1 MCGLGIFRGGFR
13 LIGGKIVFWVG
24 LMVLREEDLV
34 FGAFG
39 ILGGL
44 GFCFGIFVGC
54 WMAQAYF
61 GGLAMVFCFCRFGKE
76 R

>member
-1 MCGLGIFRGGFR
+1 
-13 LIGGKIVFWVG
+13 
-24 LMVLREEDLV
+24 MVLREEDLV